1 MTDVWVMILMGAGT
15 FFILL
20 AAVGVIRMPDYYLR
34 VSVSTKASTLGVGL
48 AVIATGVYFES
59 FELVSRSSAIILFLF
74 LTAPVG
80 AHMLARACYK
90 SGISMWQHSVADDL
104 EGKYNLKDDTLSS
117 GKENPDTES

>member
-1 MTDVWVMILMGAGT
+1 MIFTGAGT

-48 AVIATGVYFES
+48 VVIATGVHFES

-90 SGISMWQHSVADDL
+90 TGIPMWQHSVADDL
-104 EGKYNLKDDTLSS
+104 KGQYDLKNDTLSS
-117 GKENPDTES
+117 GKESPVQED